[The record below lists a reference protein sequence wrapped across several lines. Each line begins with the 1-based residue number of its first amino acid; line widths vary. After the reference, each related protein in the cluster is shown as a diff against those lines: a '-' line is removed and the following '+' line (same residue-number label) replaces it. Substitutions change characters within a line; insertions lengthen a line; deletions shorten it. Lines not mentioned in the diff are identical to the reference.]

1 VAAVFVWCYTCV
13 LVPHFLMKR
22 LLPLFALFVLSACV
36 PPTTLDEN
44 DDARMEQA
52 DNMMI
57 EDADPSN
64 DDDDMIEDENSSME
78 SATYAVFTP
87 AVLTDG
93 QPKVLFFHAAWCPV
107 CKEADTKLT
116 AWFENEMPTID
127 VYKLNYDTETSLRSK
142 YGVTYQHTFVLV
154 DGEGNEVQVIQ
165 GPSDAALKA
174 LIGA

>member
-1 VAAVFVWCYTCV
+1 
-13 LVPHFLMKR
+13 MKR
-22 LLPLFALFVLSACV
+22 LSALIALLVLSACV

-44 DDARMEQA
+44 DDAMMEQA
-52 DNMMI
+52 GNMMM
-57 EDADPSN
+57 EDN
-64 DDDDMIEDENSSME
+64 DDGDMMENADSPE
-78 SATYAVFTP
+78 SAMYRTFTP

-93 QPKVLFFHAAWCPV
+93 EPKVLFFHAAWCPV
-107 CKEADTKLT
+107 CRDADEKLMT
-116 AWFENEMPTID
+116 WFDDAAPTID
-127 VYKLNYDTETSLRSK
+127 VYKLNYDNETALKSK